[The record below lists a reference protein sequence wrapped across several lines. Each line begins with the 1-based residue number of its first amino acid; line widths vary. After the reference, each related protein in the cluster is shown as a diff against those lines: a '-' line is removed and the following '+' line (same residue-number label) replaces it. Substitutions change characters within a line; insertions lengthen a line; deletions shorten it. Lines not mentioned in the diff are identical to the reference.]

1 MLMVGIRFTRL
12 IMNKHRRLPSSY
24 LSDVDCM
31 QVFAIHIYFRKCE
44 SQPIGEKKLISKVRT
59 WIVIV
64 RDGARIKYK
73 LMGFMVY
80 F

>member
-1 MLMVGIRFTRL
+1 MLTGSRINADDINSFMGFIFKL
-12 IMNKHRRLPSSY
+12 QRRKI
-24 LSDVDCM
+24 CT
-31 QVFAIHIYFRKCE
+31 VF
-44 SQPIGEKKLISKVRT
+44 
-59 WIVIV
+59 V